1 MFKPEFTTSPLE
13 FSIRGPVFHC
23 VCRRRRVTLRLMKR
37 FHSLTGR
44 ATLFLLFMW
53 FMWFL
58 NFTTR
63 TMFSPVLPIIE
74 DEFGITH
81 ARATSIFL
89 FTSLGYAPS
98 VFFSSVYAR
107 VLGHRKTLIVSLLLL
122 GLASLAIPF
131 LHVFH
136 LFYAV
141 ALVTGVAAGM
151 YIPSVIP
158 LLTEYY
164 EESNWGK
171 VIAVHDSAGQF
182 SIAATPFIALL
193 ILLFFP
199 WRAIFV
205 VLGIG
210 LWCSAALFYLVSA
223 EIHATGS
230 RRYFQPELLKNKPL
244 WAIAIVWMFMAG
256 STMGTYH
263 VAPLYLTKELGMSIE
278 RANAVFGMSRIG
290 GVFVGIASGF
300 LVDRFRA
307 KKLVIALVI
316 ATGIVTG
323 LVALK
328 DVRWVKAFLFAQAAI
343 SAGFFPLALVH
354 VSRVFE
360 ADLRGQAV
368 GFLITLG
375 VIGVGV
381 MPFFLGLSGDLVS
394 FRFGFVMLGAITA
407 LSAGLLCFVKELR

>member
-1 MFKPEFTTSPLE
+1 
-13 FSIRGPVFHC
+13 
-23 VCRRRRVTLRLMKR
+23 MKR
-37 FHSLTGR
+37 FRSLTGR

-53 FMWFL
+53 FAWFL

-63 TMFSPVLPIIE
+63 TIFAPVLPLIE
-74 DEFGITH
+74 DEFGIAH
-81 ARATSIFL
+81 ARATSIVL
-89 FTSLGYAPS
+89 LTSLAYAPS

-107 VLGHRKTLIVSLLLL
+107 VLGHRKALIISLLLL
-122 GLASLAIPF
+122 GLACLAIPF
-131 LHVFH
+131 VHVFD

-141 ALVTGVAAGM
+141 ALVAGVAAGM

-171 VIAVHDSAGQF
+171 VIAVHDSAGQV
-182 SIAATPFIALL
+182 SIAATPFLALL

-205 VLGIG
+205 FVGIG
-210 LWCSAALFYLVSA
+210 LWCSAVLFYLVST
-223 EIHATGS
+223 EVHVEGS
-230 RRYFQPELLKNKPL
+230 RRYFQPELLKNRPL

-290 GVFVGIASGF
+290 GVIVGIASGF

-307 KKLVIALVI
+307 RKLVIALVI
-316 ATGIVTG
+316 VTGIFTA
-323 LVALK
+323 LIALK
-328 DVRWVKAFLFAQAAI
+328 DVRWVKVFLFMQATI

-354 VSRVFE
+354 VSRLFE
-360 ADLRGQAV
+360 AESRGQAV

-375 VIGVGV
+375 VTGVGV
-381 MPFFLGLSGDLVS
+381 MPYFLGLCGDLVS
-394 FRFGFVMLGAITA
+394 FRLGFAILGAITA
-407 LSAGLLCFVKELR
+407 LSAGLLCFLKEMR